1 MGPEKIVAVVLLI
14 SMMLHTG
21 LQVNRERVRAILT
34 NYGMLGRAF
43 LANFV
48 LVPIYG
54 VLLVRA
60 FHLSAP
66 IATGVLLM
74 AISPGVPFVVM
85 SGGRQKGGS
94 LGLAVSL
101 AFLMPALSVITVPI
115 TAHWILPEISAS
127 TTGVVVSLVA
137 FQVLPLS
144 AGMLINDRNVKAA
157 TRLRRP
163 LTVIL
168 IVAMIVLFAL
178 LAPRIWASIAS
189 VYGSRGMLAMLSLVL
204 LSSSTGWLLGG
215 AAAKYRRTLAIG
227 TVLRNIGLAAMIAT
241 TTFAG
246 KDAAA
251 AVVTYFVIQCLFVIL
266 IGIAFTRTAKSS
278 VGVT

>member
-168 IVAMIVLFAL
+168 IVA
-178 LAPRIWASIAS
+178 PRIWASIAS